1 MRKAKVIPMRGARGL
16 GDADV
21 TGESAPAAAAQPQQ
35 TLSVTDVLQQIE
47 TGIIYSQQ
55 AAARTVQYVPA
66 GVEGSAV
73 QDLLGSFPTVQQKL
87 ITARDALKSAPTGS
101 DAQTAALEQASEAL
115 KSLNSY
121 LGNTEDL
128 IQKTAPTAGAAT
140 LVKTQSRAK
149 LIWFGSIGAAL
160 ALGIG
165 IWVMARK
172 KRSRGMRSGTRL
184 KLKAVPA

>member
-1 MRKAKVIPMRGARGL
+1 MRKAKVIPMRRGL
-16 GDADV
+16 GDAEV
-21 TGESAPAAAAQPQQ
+21 TGESAPARDAQPQQ
-35 TLSVTDVLQQIE
+35 ALSVTDVLQQIE

-66 GVEGSAV
+66 GVEGSTV
-73 QDLLGSFPTVQQKL
+73 QDLLGSFPSVQQKL
-87 ITARDALKSAPTGS
+87 IAARDALKKAGAGS

-121 LGNTEDL
+121 LGQTEDL
-128 IQKTAPTAGAAT
+128 IQKTAPNAGAAA

-160 ALGIG
+160 ALGLG
-165 IWVMARK
+165 IWVIARK
-172 KRSRGMRSGTRL
+172 RRPRGMRSGTRL